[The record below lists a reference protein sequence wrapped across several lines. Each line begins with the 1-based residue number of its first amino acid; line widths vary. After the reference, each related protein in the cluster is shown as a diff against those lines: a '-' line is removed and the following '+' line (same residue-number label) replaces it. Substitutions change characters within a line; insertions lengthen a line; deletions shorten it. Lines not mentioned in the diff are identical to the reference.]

1 MVKKGEKPEL
11 ALGLVSPVCAGKSS
25 LSEFLIDKHG
35 FFHTSFSGVIKE
47 EIERRRQ
54 EVNRDSLQAVGG
66 ELREKFGPEILAK
79 RVWERVIASGKGRA
93 IIDGLRSVEEA
104 RFLKEKPNFYLIS
117 VLADPRIR
125 YQRMIERG
133 RRGES
138 LSWEEFLEMEE
149 RDKTAEGRD
158 IEGCLKMADFKIKNN
173 GTIEEFQ
180 EKVEKILERLK
191 KKE

>member
-1 MVKKGEKPEL
+1 MTKKRKKPEL
-11 ALGLVSPVCAGKSS
+11 VLGLVSSVCAGKST
-25 LSEFLIDKHG
+25 LSEFLIDKYG

-54 EVNRDSLQAVGG
+54 EVNRDRLQAVGG
-66 ELREKFGPEILAK
+66 ELRKKFGPEILAK
-79 RVWERVIASGKGRA
+79 RVWERVIASGKDRA

-125 YQRMIERG
+125 YQRMIKRG

-158 IEGCLKMADFKIKNN
+158 IEGA
-173 GTIEEFQ
+173 
-180 EKVEKILERLK
+180 
-191 KKE
+191 